1 MENDAVSVRAAY
13 ERFPVSVKGAFL
25 LRGAD
30 GLPHQVRI
38 ESARAAECAGR
49 GGRAIG
55 LDAMVL
61 EVAPT
66 LDTFVPFEVPTM
78 DLAAGWYRLECA
90 VLVDGIPSVL
100 HPGRPFAIPW
110 PRSAVRRGSATIG
123 KKAGGVAWETL
134 ECLGDSVRVSFAA
147 DAVPAVK
154 LEMDGAA
161 HPVLEIEFDEPSGHG
176 RVIGYPALRSQRRLT
191 IEGRGSEPVQVDLP

>member
-1 MENDAVSVRAAY
+1 VVTADEIAGVSIFAALDAVERERLSRNAADIRLVPGEYAVHQGDERALFA
-13 ERFPVSVKGAFL
+13 
-25 LRGAD
+25 
-30 GLPHQVRI
+30 
-38 ESARAAECAGR
+38 
-49 GGRAIG
+49 
-55 LDAMVL
+55 VL
-61 EVAPT
+61 E
-66 LDTFVPFEVPTM
+66 
-78 DLAAGWYRLECA
+78 GRLET
-90 VLVDGIPSVL
+90 VGLVDGIPSVL

-176 RVIGYPALRSQRRLT
+176 RVIGYPALRSQQRLT
-191 IEGRGSEPVQVDLP
+191 IEGRGAEPVEVDLP